1 MQGKLGGY
9 NWVTY
14 GKDLVI
20 YKDGVDGSFDSSRKG
35 AISVTYSADKF
46 LDIDK
51 IQVVDF
57 ARAYDKQLSE
67 VLTPVGVNLVNKVRE
82 DIVNKEIASMQP
94 KVELNQYKVFVPDG
108 VGVVAVENAL
118 RREGIEA
125 RVRK

>member
-20 YKDGVDGSFDSSRKG
+20 YKDGVDSTFDSSRKS
-35 AISVTYSADKF
+35 AIAVTYSADKI
-46 LDIDK
+46 LDIEK
-51 IQVVDF
+51 IQVIDF
-57 ARAYDKQLSE
+57 ARAYDKQLNE
-67 VLTPVGVNLVNKVRE
+67 VLTPVGVNLANKIRE

-94 KVELNQYKVFVPDG
+94 TVELNEYKVFVPSG